1 MSLLSLGKKG
11 QLIIELVVFTDK
23 YVGCFLVSVQWP
35 DGEHLNLM
43 SFKPVVMPGSRHK
56 TIFHNM

>member
-23 YVGCFLVSVQWP
+23 KYVGCLVSMQWP

-43 SFKPVVMPGSRHK
+43 SFKPVVMPGSCHK